1 MDRLLYATSVDFW
14 RCQIVSNP
22 GCFRLLPAPEHEVAG
37 SAALCRDRD
46 RRHLCQSAV
55 AGPGRER
62 CHPQEEAHRQRLS
75 CLRLQICP
83 YFLLVEEDLYLAT
96 SLILRC

>member
-1 MDRLLYATSVDFW
+1 M
-14 RCQIVSNP
+14 SNP

-62 CHPQEEAHRQRLS
+62 YHPQEEAHRQWLS

-83 YFLLVEEDLYLAT
+83 YFLLVEDDPCLAT
-96 SLILRC
+96 SLILLC